1 MKIGAQQILK
11 MEGFFFVPKDMNPPS
26 APQIRLIEQF
36 WGCLKM
42 KVYENNW
49 EAKSREQLIRRIQ
62 KCIREFDFDVIIN
75 MFNSLK
81 DKVHQANEQG
91 LTSLN

>member
-1 MKIGAQQILK
+1 
-11 MEGFFFVPKDMNPPS
+11 
-26 APQIRLIEQF
+26 
-36 WGCLKM
+36 M